1 MDGRQVFDSLAG
13 DARRFHALADPNRL
27 AILCALQQGEKCA
40 CELLEDLQISQPT
53 LSHHMK
59 LLVGSGLV
67 AVRKEGRWMHYSIVP
82 EAAQSFRVMME
93 QYARCACE
101 EDASI
106 SCFS

>member
-1 MDGRQVFDSLAG
+1 MGADGFSK
-13 DARRFHALADPNRL
+13 DARCFHALADPNRL

-40 CELLEDLQISQPT
+40 CDLLADLRISQPT

-59 LLVGSGLV
+59 LLVDSGLV
-67 AVRKEGRWMHYSIVP
+67 AARKEGRWMHYSIVP
-82 EAAQSFRVMME
+82 EAAQLFRTMMA

-101 EDASI
+101 DDAGV

>member
-1 MDGRQVFDSLAG
+1 MEANGFSG

-27 AILCALQQGEKCA
+27 AILSALQQGEKCA
-40 CELLEDLQISQPT
+40 CDLLEDLQISQPT

-59 LLVGSGLV
+59 LLVDSGLV
-67 AVRKEGRWMHYSIVP
+67 AARKEGRWMHYSIVP
-82 EAAQSFRVMME
+82 ATAQSFRAMMA

-101 EDASI
+101 DDAGV